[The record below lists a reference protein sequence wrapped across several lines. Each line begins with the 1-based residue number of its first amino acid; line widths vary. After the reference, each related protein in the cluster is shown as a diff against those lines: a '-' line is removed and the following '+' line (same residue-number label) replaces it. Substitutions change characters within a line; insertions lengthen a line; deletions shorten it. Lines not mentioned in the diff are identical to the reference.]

1 PRHHGAQRGAQD
13 RAGRPAGPFR
23 GHRHSGGR
31 EGRQLRHAPVA
42 LHRNAD
48 GARRVPRHDRRGGQS
63 RARAPV
69 DREGREEPLAGPE
82 SAGAR
87 RGDESRR
94 PPAGWRRRKDLG
106 RTAAHLALGQ
116 GRGQKDAAQK
126 EAVDETDRAR
136 TQAREG
142 DTVMGRS
149 VKKGPYVEPSLLV
162 KITAL
167 NEKNEKKVFKTW
179 SRRSTITPDFVGHT
193 LAVHNGN
200 KFIPVYITENMVGH
214 KLGEFAAK
222 QIHNV
227 LKSAAANAE
236 QRALREN
243 TALDVDRLRVKY
255 AVVNEGP
262 TLKRFTPAAM
272 GRATPIKKRTS
283 HVEIHVEGDAESRAP
298 KATPAKAGAKADA
311 IARPVRAGAGKGKR
325 PKAKKAGGKSKTK
338 KEGR

>member
-1 PRHHGAQRGAQD
+1 
-13 RAGRPAGPFR
+13 
-23 GHRHSGGR
+23 
-31 EGRQLRHAPVA
+31 
-42 LHRNAD
+42 
-48 GARRVPRHDRRGGQS
+48 
-63 RARAPV
+63 
-69 DREGREEPLAGPE
+69 
-82 SAGAR
+82 
-87 RGDESRR
+87 
-94 PPAGWRRRKDLG
+94 
-106 RTAAHLALGQ
+106 
-116 GRGQKDAAQK
+116 
-126 EAVDETDRAR
+126 
-136 TQAREG
+136 
-142 DTVMGRS
+142 MGRS

-162 KITAL
+162 KIQAL

-200 KFIPVYITENMVGH
+200 KFLPVYITENMVGQ
-214 KLGEFAAK
+214 KLAAK
-222 QIHNV
+222 QIHKV
-227 LKSAAANAE
+227 LKSAVANAE

-283 HVEIHVEGDAESRAP
+283 HVEIHVEGDTESRAP
-298 KATPAKAGAKADA
+298 KATPAKAGAKGDA

-338 KEGR
+338 KERR